1 MDNENERPEKPEIA
15 KKPVMGAGAL
25 VSRAAF
31 ALCFAVCTAVFVALA
46 VKMPEKRS
54 VFLTV
59 MAAGDVV
66 FLLLAYIIPAA
77 VFCSKWTYSLDER
90 GIALYKRE
98 ERAMFMSWEE
108 TDVSLGSFISRG
120 SERSPG
126 VCRKAIC
133 FTPRGHM
140 RRPQRFP
147 KRALRGVGGELC
159 ISFSKSRLRD
169 VFTACGGRV
178 MGDITADGCR
188 ISDGDAE
195 TMQLALTRLISRAEK
210 AAADRKAA
218 QLANDEAAQAA
229 EASAAVERA
238 RRGAE
243 SAPEDG
249 K

>member
-1 MDNENERPEKPEIA
+1 MENEQLDMPEIA
-15 KKPVMGAGAL
+15 KKPVMGAIAP
-25 VSRAAF
+25 VSRAAL
-31 ALCFAVCTAVFVALA
+31 ALCIVLCTAIFVVLA
-46 VKMPEKRS
+46 VKQPEHRS

-66 FLLLAYIIPAA
+66 LLLLAYIVPAA
-77 VFCSKWTYSLDER
+77 VFCSRWTYSLDES
-90 GIALYKRE
+90 GITLYKRG
-98 ERAMFMSWEE
+98 ERAVFMPWDE

-133 FTPRGHM
+133 FTQRGHM

-147 KRALRGVGGELC
+147 KRALRGAGGEMC

-169 VFTACGGRV
+169 VFTACGGRI
-178 MGDITADGCR
+178 MSDITADGCR

-195 TMQLALTRLISRAEK
+195 TMQLALAKLISRAEK
-210 AAADRKAA
+210 AVASRAEA
-218 QLANDEAAQAA
+218 QRANSEAAQAA
-229 EASAAVERA
+229 EAAAAIERA
-238 RRGAE
+238 RREAE
-243 SAPEDG
+243 DTSSAG

>member
-1 MDNENERPEKPEIA
+1 MDNEKPQKPEVV

-25 VSRAAF
+25 VSRIVF
-31 ALCFAVCTAVFVALA
+31 ALCFIVCTAVFVVLA
-46 VKMPEKRS
+46 VKMPEKRG

-59 MAAGDVV
+59 MAAGDVA

-77 VFCSKWTYSLDER
+77 VFCSRWTYSLDER
-90 GIALYKRE
+90 GVTLYKRE
-98 ERAMFMSWEE
+98 ERAMFLPWDE

-133 FTPRGHM
+133 FTQRGHM

-169 VFTACGGRV
+169 VFTACGGRI

-195 TMQLALTRLISRAEK
+195 TMQLALTKLINRAEK
-210 AAADRKAA
+210 AVADRAAA
-218 QLANDEAAQAA
+218 QRANDEAAQAA
-229 EASAAVERA
+229 EASAAIEKARRDAERA
-238 RRGAE
+238 SG
-243 SAPEDG
+243 DG